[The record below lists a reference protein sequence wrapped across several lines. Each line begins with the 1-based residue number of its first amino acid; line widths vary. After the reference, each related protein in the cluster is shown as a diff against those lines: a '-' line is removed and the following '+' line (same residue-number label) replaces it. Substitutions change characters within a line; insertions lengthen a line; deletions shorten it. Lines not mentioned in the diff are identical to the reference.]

1 MRKKLFKG
9 IFLNNRGF
17 SLIELLVV
25 ITIMG
30 ILAGVAIPRFINV
43 LDQAKDRADE
53 SNIHT
58 IKSAAQ
64 VFFFETGDWP
74 VPGHLNDDYT
84 WGFQDYLDSF
94 PPDPY
99 KRDGYFYEI
108 LPLGD
113 VRNAEYIVVDP
124 EEPGEPD

>member
-9 IFLNNRGF
+9 IFRNTRGF

-64 VFFFETGDWP
+64 VFFFETGGWP
-74 VPGHLNDDYT
+74 EVGHLNDDYT
-84 WGFQDYLDSF
+84 GVDFLEYLDSI
-94 PPDPY
+94 PPDPH
-99 KRDGYFYEI
+99 KRDGYYYVI
-108 LPLGD
+108 LADGGVDNTLYVP
-113 VRNAEYIVVDP
+113 VDP
-124 EEPGEPD
+124 E

>member
-1 MRKKLFKG
+1 MKKKLFKG
-9 IFLNNRGF
+9 VFRNNRGF

-43 LDQAKDRADE
+43 LDQAKERADE

-64 VFFFETGDWP
+64 VYFFETGAWP
-74 VPGHLNDDYT
+74 AQGHLNEEYT
-84 WGFQDYLDSF
+84 GDFLDYLDSI

-99 KRDGYFYEI
+99 KREGYSYEI
-108 LPLGD
+108 LPDGGVANTLY
-113 VRNAEYIVVDP
+113 VP
-124 EEPGEPD
+124 